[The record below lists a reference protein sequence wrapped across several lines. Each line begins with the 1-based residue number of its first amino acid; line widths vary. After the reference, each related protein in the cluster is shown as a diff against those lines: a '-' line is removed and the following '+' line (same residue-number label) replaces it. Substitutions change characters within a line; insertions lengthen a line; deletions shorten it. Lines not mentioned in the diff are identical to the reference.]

1 MNLHVYADSKEMM
14 QIFEC
19 CYILFFQGFVD
30 ILFSILVII
39 ISINTGQKN
48 TRLSILDLIMMP
60 NASFH
65 SICFQMSLADVT
77 YSLFTLLY
85 VIEKDLHLRK
95 THYGKRK

>member
-1 MNLHVYADSKEMM
+1 MLL
-14 QIFEC
+14 
-19 CYILFFQGFVD
+19 LFFHVFVD
-30 ILFSILVII
+30 IFLILVTV